1 MQPRRQEGGGGAV
14 RACCLWEEAEKMVK
28 GQRQGTLALCALPV
42 KLYKIYSMLKTNNE
56 RYCPHVNVRNK
67 CLESQELKT

>member
-1 MQPRRQEGGGGAV
+1 MD
-14 RACCLWEEAEKMVK
+14 EAEKMVK
-28 GQRQGTLALCALPV
+28 GQRQGENLALCALPV

-56 RYCPHVNVRNK
+56 RYSPHVNVRNK